1 MALRGVAL
9 ARLGRAQSFGERE
22 GKSHMR
28 VEHSLS
34 AVAAVLWILC
44 AQGAYAQ
51 SAASPV
57 SLQRDGAISMAGRA
71 LKCGSVRNV
80 LDNRLPN
87 LGIASPGV
95 LVMNPRLLTRQPQT
109 VRFFVFYH
117 ECGHH
122 HVGGNEL
129 KADCWA
135 VGEGVR
141 EGWLD
146 RTGLTQVCA
155 SFNDAPPTPT
165 HPSGRARCSSLERC
179 FASATQ
185 RHQRT
190 ATATAASKAE
200 APKLTAGPTL
210 VRPGVV
216 AGENGQAF
224 RARPTP

>member
-1 MALRGVAL
+1 
-9 ARLGRAQSFGERE
+9 
-22 GKSHMR
+22 MR
-28 VEHSLS
+28 VEPSLS

-44 AQGAYAQ
+44 SWVLGSHSALAQ

-57 SLQRDGAISMAGRA
+57 SLQRDGTISMAGRA

-146 RTGLTQVCA
+146 RTGLTQVCT

-165 HPSGRARCSSLERC
+165 HPSGRARCSNLERC

-185 RHQRT
+185 RLRT
-190 ATATAASKAE
+190 AAATAASKSE

-224 RARPTP
+224 RARPAPKAE

>member
-1 MALRGVAL
+1 
-9 ARLGRAQSFGERE
+9 
-22 GKSHMR
+22 MR
-28 VEHSLS
+28 VYRCLT
-34 AVAAVLWILC
+34 AVAAVLWIVSSDGAS
-44 AQGAYAQ
+44 AQPTA
-51 SAASPV
+51 PV
-57 SLQRDGAISMAGRA
+57 SLQRDGAITMAGRA

-95 LVMNPRLLTRQPQT
+95 LVMNPRLLTQQPQT
-109 VRFFVFYH
+109 VRLFVFYH

-122 HVGGNEL
+122 HVGGNEM

-146 RTGLTQVCA
+146 RKGLTQVCA

-165 HPSGRARCSSLERC
+165 HPSGRARCGNLDRC
-179 FASATQ
+179 FA
-185 RHQRT
+185 
-190 ATATAASKAE
+190 AASQRQLAAANVQSVPKA
-200 APKLTAGPTL
+200 APKLTSGPTL

-216 AGENGQAF
+216 PEREAPASF
-224 RARPTP
+224 RASPAP